1 MNKLSDYDLQILSDI
16 LFEYLQSNY
25 NLDEI
30 TRITEMFLKLR
41 QDE

>member
-1 MNKLSDYDLQILSDI
+1 MNKLSDYDLQVLSDI